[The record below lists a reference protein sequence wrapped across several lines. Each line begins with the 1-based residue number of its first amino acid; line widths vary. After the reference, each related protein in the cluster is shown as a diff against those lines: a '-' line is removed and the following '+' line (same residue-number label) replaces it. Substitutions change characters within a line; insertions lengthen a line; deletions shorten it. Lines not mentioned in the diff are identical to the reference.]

1 MREKPA
7 DGLNGKGSVYFRRD
21 AIVIEVLNYEQL
33 SL

>member
-21 AIVIEVLNYEQL
+21 AIVIEVVEL
-33 SL
+33 